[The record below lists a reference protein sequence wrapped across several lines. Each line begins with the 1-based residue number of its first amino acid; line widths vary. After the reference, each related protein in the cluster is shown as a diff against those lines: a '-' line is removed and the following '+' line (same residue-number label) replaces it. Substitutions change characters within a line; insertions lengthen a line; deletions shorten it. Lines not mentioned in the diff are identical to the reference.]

1 MITFFHA
8 PMSRSTAIVTLIKEM
23 GIEDQI
29 EMRLV
34 DISRIDGTGQRDP
47 LNQHPEG
54 KAPALLHEG
63 RMITERGAVMLYLT
77 TLFPG
82 DMAPAVGTAAW
93 GEFASWLTWYQGV
106 VEPVMIFQATG
117 LAHDWLTRTYRGP
130 AEVAARI
137 RAALERGAYLLGDTY
152 SAADLLIHSVYA
164 FFPKALPDDDLIRD
178 WVARCQARPAVQ
190 AAKVED
196 LARLAAMRQLV
207 AA

>member
-29 EMRLV
+29 DMRLV

-47 LNQHPEG
+47 ANPHPEG
-54 KAPALLHEG
+54 KAPALLHDG

-77 TLFPG
+77 AVFPG

-93 GEFASWLTWYQGV
+93 GEMVSWLTWYQGV
-106 VEPVMIFQATG
+106 MEPVLIFQTTG
-117 LAHDWLTRTYRGP
+117 LAHDWLTRTFRGP
-130 AEVAARI
+130 VEVAARI
-137 RAALERGAYLLGDTY
+137 RAALERGPYLLGDSY
-152 SAADLLIHSVYA
+152 SAADLLIHSAYA
-164 FFPKALPDDDLIRD
+164 FFPKAMPDDDLIRD

-196 LARLAAMRQLV
+196 LARLAALRQLV

>member
-34 DISRIDGTGQRDP
+34 DIKRFDGMGQRDP
-47 LNQHPEG
+47 ANLHPEG

-82 DMAPAVGTAAW
+82 ATAPVLGTAEW

-106 VEPVMIFQATG
+106 MEPVLIFQMAG
-117 LAHDWLTRTYRGP
+117 VAHDWLTGTFRGP
-130 AEVAARI
+130 AEAAARI
-137 RAALERGAYLLGDTY
+137 RAALEKGRICWESIT
-152 SAADLLIHSVYA
+152 
-164 FFPKALPDDDLIRD
+164 R
-178 WVARCQARPAVQ
+178 RRTC
-190 AAKVED
+190 
-196 LARLAAMRQLV
+196 
-207 AA
+207 